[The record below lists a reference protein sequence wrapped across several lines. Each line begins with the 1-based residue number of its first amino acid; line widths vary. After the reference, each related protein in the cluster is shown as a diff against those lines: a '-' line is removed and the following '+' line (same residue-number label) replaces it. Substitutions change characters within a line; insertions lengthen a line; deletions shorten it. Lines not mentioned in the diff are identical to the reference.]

1 MGSLFAMSG
10 IGILFALG
18 YLVLAI
24 FIIVYFFRIANDVR
38 KLKETLDVIK
48 NHIIKQDLKGSTENK
63 TEFSNTQFE
72 ETITSKEAIVV
83 EASDDNLKK
92 LNELIKNQDKSL
104 NYVSNFDFLDL
115 LKNMINSKETARRVI
130 ERYYELFKTD
140 LIEDLRSISVSYS
153 DLTKTLSTFI
163 EYKVVKSEYP
173 HELIK

>member
-24 FIIVYFFRIANDVR
+24 FVIVYFFRIANDVR
-38 KLKETLDVIK
+38 NLKETLD
-48 NHIIKQDLKGSTENK
+48 IIKTHIVKQDFRGSTENK
-63 TEFSNTQFE
+63 TEFSNAQFK
-72 ETITSKEAIVV
+72 ETTTSKKAVVV

-92 LNELIKNQDKSL
+92 LNELIKNQDKGL

-115 LKNMINSKETARRVI
+115 LRSMINSKETARIVI